1 MNRIITFFN
10 KLIGNNMFNDL
21 VTRHKE
27 AVWAVQRKFNL
38 SDYAMLWI
46 SFAKGVFMTLLFLAI
61 L

>member
-1 MNRIITFFN
+1 MRHLLT
-10 KLIGNNMFNDL
+10 L
-21 VTRHKE
+21 HKE
-27 AVWAVQRKFNL
+27 ITWAVQRKFNL

>member
-1 MNRIITFFN
+1 M
-10 KLIGNNMFNDL
+10 KHLIDI
-21 VTRHKE
+21 HKE
-27 AVWAVQRKFNL
+27 MTWAVQRKFNL